1 MIRALRAKEGCCHC
15 GSPSQRCPPPPC
27 SASRLNLVWRLSY
40 GIGLIPI
47 FFMLLWRLFRL
58 KESKVWIRKRSSLKM
73 MGE

>member
-1 MIRALRAKEGCCHC
+1 M
-15 GSPSQRCPPPPC
+15 
-27 SASRLNLVWRLSY
+27 WRLSY

-73 MGE
+73 MGEWEAQSRAIVLQTEHWAQLK